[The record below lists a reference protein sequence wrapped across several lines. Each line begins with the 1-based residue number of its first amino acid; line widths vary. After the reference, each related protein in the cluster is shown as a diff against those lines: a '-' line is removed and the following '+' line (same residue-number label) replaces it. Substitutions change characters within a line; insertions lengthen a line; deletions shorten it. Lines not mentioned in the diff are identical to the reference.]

1 MNKDNKNTEVN
12 DTDKK
17 LHISD
22 VIDSEIKI
30 VNSGIYGTFNNEFI
44 LKQVLC
50 TGNPNPKFPI
60 TVGNIYNVL
69 DTVIEPDGE
78 YIIKCDDGRRLV
90 APRRLFKDV

>member
-1 MNKDNKNTEVN
+1 MNKDNKNTELEN
-12 DTDKK
+12 TDKK

-50 TGNPNPKFPI
+50 TENTNTNFPI

-90 APRRLFKDV
+90 APRRLFKDA

>member
-1 MNKDNKNTEVN
+1 MNTENKRTVVK

-22 VIDSEIKI
+22 VISSEIKI
-30 VNSGIYGTFNNEFI
+30 YNLGIYGTFNNDFI

-50 TGNPNPKFPI
+50 TENTNSNFPI

-69 DTVIEPDGE
+69 DTVIEPNGE

>member
-1 MNKDNKNTEVN
+1 MNKDN
-12 DTDKK
+12 
-17 LHISD
+17 
-22 VIDSEIKI
+22 KI

-69 DTVIEPDGE
+69 DTVIEPDE

-90 APRRLFKDV
+90 APRSLFKDV

>member
-1 MNKDNKNTEVN
+1 MNKDNKNTELN
-12 DTDKK
+12 NTDKK
-17 LHISD
+17 LHISG

-50 TGNPNPKFPI
+50 TRNPNPKFPI

-90 APRRLFKDV
+90 TPRNLFKDV

>member
-1 MNKDNKNTEVN
+1 MGKEKNLQETSIDEIE
-12 DTDKK
+12 K
-17 LHISD
+17 LHLSD
-22 VIDSEIKI
+22 V
-30 VNSGIYGTFNNEFI
+30 NNEFI

-90 APRRLFKDV
+90 APRSLFKDV